1 MAKRTIST
9 TIKLD
14 GEKEFKQ
21 QLSAVNSNLRTLKSE
36 MKLTEAEFTGQAN
49 SMEALT
55 QKGALLRQEYEQQEE
70 KIRALEQAVKESVE
84 RYGDAAQV
92 TDDFRQSLNRAKTE
106 LIQLE
111 NELRDNERYLDEAR
125 SSADRAATSID
136 EFGREVKDAGDD
148 LDSGFGSKLTGV
160 LDDLGKL
167 KGALL
172 GGAVVTGLKELGGSI
187 LDVEES
193 TREYRQIMGGL
204 EASSREAGYSIEQAR
219 ETYLQLYEVLG
230 DTQTAAT
237 AAANLQALEL
247 SQAQLREMTEL
258 TIGAWARYG
267 DSIPIDGLGEAINET
282 IRAGEV
288 TGTFADVLNWGAQ
301 EGETYGVSLRENNE
315 ANKEWNEAVL
325 NAKTAEDYFNLALSD
340 CETRSERVDL
350 VMQAMAKQGL
360 QDVADGYRE
369 ANEETIKAN
378 ESQAKLDEA
387 WGKMGEAL
395 APVADFLRNT
405 MAGALEFLAEKID
418 GAVGALKDLWDWWS
432 KVMSLEGDPY
442 DPAGTLD
449 EAEYDPLGLN
459 PRRKKRPISGSHASG
474 LSRVPYDGYVAQ
486 LHRDEMV
493 LTAREADVLRGLSA
507 GVGRS
512 NGITSQD
519 LQAIM
524 AASVNAMTA
533 ANRGYERPIM
543 IENVWKVNGRE
554 LYRETIGDLREVN
567 REIPEVLDDE

>member
-1 MAKRTIST
+1 MAKRTISA

-70 KIRALEQAVKESVE
+70 KVRALEQAVRDAGEVYE
-84 RYGDAAQV
+84 DGDKKL
-92 TDDFRQSLNRAKTE
+92 DEYRQSLNRAKTE

-247 SQAQLREMTEL
+247 SQAQLQEMTEL

-267 DSIPIDGLGEAINET
+267 DSIPIDSLGEAINET

-533 ANRGYERPIM
+533 ANRGYERLIM

>member
-70 KIRALEQAVKESVE
+70 KVRALEQAVRDAGEVYE
-84 RYGDAAQV
+84 DGDKKL
-92 TDDFRQSLNRAKTE
+92 DEYRQSLNRAKTE

-172 GGAVVTGLKELGGSI
+172 GGAVVTGLKELGRSI

-204 EASSREAGYSIEQAR
+204 EASSREAGYSIEQTR

-267 DSIPIDGLGEAINET
+267 DSIPIDSLGEAINET

-288 TGTFADVLNWGAQ
+288 TGTFADILNWGAQ

-360 QDVADGYRE
+360 QDVTDGYRE

-418 GAVGALKDLWDWWS
+418 GAVSALKDLWNWWS

-459 PRRKKRPISGSHASG
+459 PRRKKRTISGSHASG

-493 LTAREADVLRGLSA
+493 LTAREANVLRGLSL
-507 GVGRS
+507 GVGRPS
-512 NGITSQD
+512 GITSQE
-519 LQAIM
+519 LQSIM
-524 AASVNAMTA
+524 AASVNAMAA